1 MVSNG
6 MIVRLIEG
14 RRTLILL
21 KTACFAF
28 ALLVTLLSLQF
39 GNLVT
44 MVYPMVKN
52 VVRIHV
58 SVSPGPVW

>member
-1 MVSNG
+1 MVFNG

-44 MVYPMVKN
+44 MVKH